1 MLSWKV
7 PMLYY
12 EGLLNYVTGDQ
23 QAGMAKVQRAKQI
36 YRLCGNK
43 FMVEQMEMGLEALQ
57 DV

>member
-1 MLSWKV
+1 
-7 PMLYY
+7 MLYY